1 MGARGYGYN
10 LNNKILSI
18 KLIYL
23 YNKRALLIFT
33 PEITKLISNIYLR
46 NACYFFNYQID
57 FTSFGILTQITAT
70 LICNNNDVLAFIIEC
85 VNVPKMKFR
94 KKTFITH
101 FLCILMGY
109 IF

>member
-33 PEITKLISNIYLR
+33 SEITKLISNI
-46 NACYFFNYQID
+46 
-57 FTSFGILTQITAT
+57 
-70 LICNNNDVLAFIIEC
+70 
-85 VNVPKMKFR
+85 
-94 KKTFITH
+94 
-101 FLCILMGY
+101 
-109 IF
+109 